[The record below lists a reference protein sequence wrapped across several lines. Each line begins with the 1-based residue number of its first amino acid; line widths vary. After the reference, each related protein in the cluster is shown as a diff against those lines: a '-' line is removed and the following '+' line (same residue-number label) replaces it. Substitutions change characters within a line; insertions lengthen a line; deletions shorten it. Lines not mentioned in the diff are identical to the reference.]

1 MLPWCRRANSWNR
14 LNELRIIVRL
24 QDVNSLRLPV
34 LRFGKVSLI
43 ETWAFQ
49 RMEVSALPHDSFVT
63 TTHGLRR
70 SSPPMILFEK
80 SKRLGIWNP
89 SELDFTQDRKDWPN
103 LTEVERDAILM
114 LTALFVGG
122 EEAVTLDLL
131 PLIHAIAQDGRVEEE
146 IYLTA
151 FLWEEAKHTDFFE
164 RFVTEV
170 AGQGCDLSHY
180 HQENYRAIFYEA
192 LPAAMEA
199 LKTDTSHAALAR
211 ASATYN
217 LVVEG
222 IIAETGYHA
231 YFIALDK
238 KGILP
243 GTRKG
248 VSLVKRDEAR
258 HLAYGIYLLSRL
270 MSEDPGLWDVV
281 QETMNELL
289 PKVMG
294 LIHETFT
301 RYEEPPFGESEET
314 FAAFAMGQFQKRLDR
329 LQRARGMSAAE
340 VDQMT
345 AEIIDAEDA

>member
-1 MLPWCRRANSWNR
+1 M
-14 LNELRIIVRL
+14 VRL
-24 QDVNSLRLPV
+24 QDVDFAQFRL
-34 LRFGKVSLI
+34 LLIGKGSPK
-43 ETWAFQ
+43 EAWAFPG
-49 RMEVSALPHDSFVT
+49 MEVSALPHDSFVT

-89 SELDFTQDRKDWPN
+89 SDLDFTQDRRDWPN

-151 FLWEEAKHTDFFE
+151 FLWEEAKHTDFFA

-170 AGQGCDLSHY
+170 AGQDRDLSHY

-199 LKTDTSHAALAR
+199 LKTDPSPAALAR

-243 GTRKG
+243 GTREG

-270 MSEDPGLWDVV
+270 MSEDPNLWDVV
-281 QETMNELL
+281 QNTMNELL
-289 PKVMG
+289 PHVMG
-294 LIHETFT
+294 LIHETFA
-301 RYEEPPFGESEET
+301 RYDEPPFGESEET
-314 FAAFAMGQFQKRLDR
+314 FTTFAMGQFEKRLDR
-329 LQRARGMSAAE
+329 LQRARGMSAVE
-340 VDQMT
+340 VDRMVDD
-345 AEIIDAEDA
+345 IIRADDA